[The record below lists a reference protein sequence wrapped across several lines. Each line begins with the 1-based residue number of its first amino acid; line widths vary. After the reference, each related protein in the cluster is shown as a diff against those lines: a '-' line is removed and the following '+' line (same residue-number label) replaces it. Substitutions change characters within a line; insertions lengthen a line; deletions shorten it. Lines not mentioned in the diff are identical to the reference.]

1 MFRYTLGKWFMMV
14 YDLVAMEKKWQ
25 GKGRFD
31 LPNLVMTL
39 QLIPTPD
46 ITDYCNR
53 ELTSQ
58 NTEEL

>member
-1 MFRYTLGKWFMMV
+1 MMV